1 MTGRWKSLHGEAL
14 NYFINLSWASP
25 VSVYKADLLLMARIF
40 LRPLLSSQCR
50 TSSQLCHAPGRER
63 TGKWLLSSG
72 RNIMAYW
79 TLAHC
84 WFIASAI
91 IRLASHR
98 LIDGWFSLFADG
110 RQAVRRSTPVFHPAH
125 PEREKDGATTI
136 NMPRQTIIWRTY
148 QRRADGLMPNGN
160 QHIPDHSMNKHVS
173 FITTVIYPRKWSM
186 QAQILL

>member
-1 MTGRWKSLHGEAL
+1 MTGRWKSLYGEAL
-14 NYFINLSWASP
+14 NQALSWASP

-63 TGKWLLSSG
+63 TGKWLLSPG

-79 TLAHC
+79 TLAYC

-110 RQAVRRSTPVFHPAH
+110 RQADTSSSLMFDVVRPCFTQHIQRERKRRSDNDQHAPTDNHLAYLSASRRRVDAEWQSAH
-125 PEREKDGATTI
+125 TGP
-136 NMPRQTIIWRTY
+136 
-148 QRRADGLMPNGN
+148 L
-160 QHIPDHSMNKHVS
+160 NK
-173 FITTVIYPRKWSM
+173 
-186 QAQILL
+186 